1 MPLRLRQFEQK
12 HWDLLAKIYPN
23 PDITAEKISR
33 IIGCTKT
40 TLKKA
45 ADAKGL
51 VRPNSHEVLRRSH
64 QRGEI
69 TPQNQHTKKKE
80 DDRNVQR
87 FHVHIED
94 LGFNCFK
101 RTNLTFLEKR

>member
-1 MPLRLRQFEQK
+1 MPLRLRQFEQH
-12 HWDLLAKIYPN
+12 HWELLAQIYPN
-23 PDITAEKISR
+23 PDLNTDKIAKM
-33 IIGCTKT
+33 IGCTTK

-51 VRPNSHEVLRRSH
+51 TRPNCYEVLKRAH
-64 QRGEI
+64 KRGEI
-69 TPQNQHTKKKE
+69 DTHKRYNKNE
-80 DDRNVQR
+80 DMRL

-94 LGFNCFK
+94 LGFNCVK